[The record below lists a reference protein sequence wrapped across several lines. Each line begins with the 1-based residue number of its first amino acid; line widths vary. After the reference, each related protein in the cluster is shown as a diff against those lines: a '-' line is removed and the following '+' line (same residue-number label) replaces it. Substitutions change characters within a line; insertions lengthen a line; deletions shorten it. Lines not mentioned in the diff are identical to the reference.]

1 MNHQASAGQITAQNE
16 AARARLVQLFDA
28 GSFTEFDRLMQ
39 DGENAA
45 PVVCGYGLINDV
57 PVYAFAQDK
66 TVCNGAVGTAHG
78 AKIRKVYQLAA
89 QNGAPVIGVFDSDG
103 VRLDDG
109 IAAMDAVAQ
118 ILSAAN
124 ELSGVVPQ
132 IAVVAGSCIG
142 SAALIAAAADVVIAV
157 KEADYYLSSDEEAK
171 ADVIADS
178 VEEALEKARQLLDYL
193 PANNL
198 TAPAVY
204 EAVPAAVTAADTAMD
219 AAALLADAGSL
230 YSLYNCENAATALAR
245 INGSACGIVTLAGES
260 IGCCAAA
267 HAARFVRFCDA
278 FSLPVITVVDAAGFG
293 SLGSAAKL
301 CQAYAE
307 ATTAKIT
314 LVAGKAYGSVYIAL
328 AGKTAGADVV
338 LAWENASIASLA
350 PETAIHILW
359 TDRLAQMNDPEKDR
373 AALAEEY
380 RLSECNVH
388 KAAAQGAV
396 TDVVEMGQTRDTVA
410 AYMEM
415 LAGKRVSKLP
425 KKHANIR
432 L

>member
-1 MNHQASAGQITAQNE
+1 MNQQASGERITAQNE
-16 AARARLVQLFDA
+16 AARAQLVRLFDA

-45 PVVCGYGLINDV
+45 PVVCGYGLINDA
-57 PVYAFAQDK
+57 PAYAFAQDK
-66 TVCNGAVGTAHG
+66 TVCSGAVGAVHA
-78 AKIRKVYQLAA
+78 AKIEKVYRLAA
-89 QNGAPVIGVFDSDG
+89 QNGAPVIGLFDSNG

-109 IAAMDAVAQ
+109 IAAMDAIAR
-118 ILSAAN
+118 ILSVAN

-132 IAVVAGSCIG
+132 IAVVTGSCVG
-142 SAALIAAAADVVIAV
+142 SAALVAAAADVVVAV
-157 KEADYYLSSDEEAK
+157 EDADYYLSADEKAK
-171 ADVIADS
+171 ADVTAATVD
-178 VEEALEKARQLLDYL
+178 EALDKARQLLDYL

-198 TAPAVY
+198 TAPVMY
-204 EAVPAAVTAADTAMD
+204 EAAGAQAATAANAAE

-230 YSLYNCENAATALAR
+230 FELYHKDGTAAALAR
-245 INGSACGIVTLAGES
+245 IGGSACGIVTLGDEC
-260 IGCCAAA
+260 IGCCAAS

-293 SLGSAAKL
+293 SLKNAAKL
-301 CQAYAE
+301 GQAYAE

-314 LVAGKAYGSVYIAL
+314 LIAGKAYGPVYIAV

-338 LAWENASIASLA
+338 LAWPDASIAALEPA
-350 PETAIHILW
+350 TAIHILW
-359 TDRLAQMNDPEKDR
+359 SDRLAEMKEPTKDR

-380 RLSECNVH
+380 RTAECNVQ

-396 TDVVEMGQTRDTVA
+396 TDVVAPEQTRAAVT